1 MAEADKNLS
10 ETARRIVAPMTIVR
24 SDFPTYPEADALKE
38 WAWVWEAMSVTFL
51 HARQHE
57 CLPHWRIE
65 PRRLPNSILFFVH
78 EGKARWWI
86 GDLTFV
92 AEAKDLLIVPENILH
107 SAEHTPERKF
117 RVSAVHFTLRL
128 FDALDVL
135 SLLGFPVHVPKMPQ
149 VEESIDE
156 LLRISACQPIG
167 WRKRGEALITELILR
182 VAQERPDLL
191 RPMRAPVAVKNYK
204 VLQPALQL
212 VEERLADKLSIKEVA
227 KVANCSERH
236 LRRIFKE
243 ALGMSPKR
251 WLLQRRLQRAAL
263 LLTQTD
269 LPIKLVA
276 DKCGFEDL
284 SLFNRHF
291 RQRFGQP
298 PTQYRRIALKAF

>member
-1 MAEADKNLS
+1 MVETDKNLS
-10 ETARRIVAPMTIVR
+10 KLASLINAPMTIVR
-24 SDFPTYPEADALKE
+24 SDFPNYPKVDALND

-86 GDLTFV
+86 GDFMVV
-92 AEAKDLLIVPENILH
+92 AEAKDLLIVPEGISH
-107 SAEHTPERKF
+107 FAEHAPERKF
-117 RVSAVHFTLRL
+117 CVSAVHFTVRI

-135 SLLGFPVHVPKMPQ
+135 SLLGFPVHIPKMPQ
-149 VEESIDE
+149 VEESINE

-167 WRKRGEALITELILR
+167 WRKRGEALVIELILR
-182 VAQERPDLL
+182 IVQERPNLL
-191 RPMRAPVAVKNYK
+191 RPMRAPIAVKNYK
-204 VLQPALQL
+204 VLQPVLQL
-212 VEERLADKLSIKEVA
+212 VEERLADKLSVKEMA
-227 KVANCSERH
+227 KAANCSERH

-243 ALGMSPKR
+243 TLGMSPKK

-269 LPIKLVA
+269 LTVKIVA
-276 DKCGFEDL
+276 NKCGFEDL
-284 SLFNRHF
+284 SLFNRQF

-298 PTQYRRIALKAF
+298 PTHYRRTALKAF

>member
-1 MAEADKNLS
+1 MVETDKNLS
-10 ETARRIVAPMTIVR
+10 KMAGRPNAPMTIVR
-24 SDFPTYPEADALKE
+24 NHFPTYPEADDLNE

-78 EGKARWWI
+78 EGKAQWWI
-86 GDLTFV
+86 GDFTFV

-107 SAEHTPERKF
+107 SAQHTPERKF
-117 RVSAVHFTLRL
+117 CVSAVHFTVRI
-128 FDALDVL
+128 FDALDLL
-135 SLLGFPVHVPKMPQ
+135 SLLGFPFHIPKMPQ
-149 VEESIDE
+149 VEESINE
-156 LLRISACQPIG
+156 LLRISACQPMG
-167 WRKRGEALITELILR
+167 WRKRGEALVTELILR
-182 VAQERPDLL
+182 VAQERPNLL
-191 RPMRAPVAVKNYK
+191 RPIKSLAAVKNYK

-212 VEERLADKLSIKEVA
+212 VEERFADKLSVKEMA
-227 KVANCSERH
+227 KAANCSERH

-269 LPIKLVA
+269 LPVKLIA
-276 DKCGFEDL
+276 HKCGFEDL
-284 SLFNRHF
+284 SLFNRQF
-291 RQRFGQP
+291 RQRFSQTP
-298 PTQYRRIALKAF
+298 KQYRRTALKAF

>member
-1 MAEADKNLS
+1 MVETDKNLS
-10 ETARRIVAPMTIVR
+10 KTASHLNAPMTIVR
-24 SDFPTYPEADALKE
+24 SHFPIYPKADDLNE
-38 WAWVWEAMSVTFL
+38 WAWIWEAMSVTFL

-78 EGKARWWI
+78 EGRAKWWI
-86 GDLTFV
+86 GDFIVV

-107 SAEHTPERKF
+107 SAEHMPERKF
-117 RVSAVHFTLRL
+117 SVSAVHFTVRL

-135 SLLGFPVHVPKMPQ
+135 SLLGFPVHIPKMPQ
-149 VEESIDE
+149 VEESIKE

-167 WRKRGEALITELILR
+167 WRRRGAALVIDLILK
-182 VAQERPDLL
+182 VTQERPNLL
-191 RPMRAPVAVKNYK
+191 RPMRAPVTVKNYK

-212 VEERLADKLSIKEVA
+212 VEERLIDKLSVKEMA
-227 KVANCSERH
+227 KAANCSERH

-251 WLLQRRLQRAAL
+251 WILQRRLQRAAL

-269 LPIKLVA
+269 LPVKLVA
-276 DKCGFEDL
+276 ERCGFEDL
-284 SLFNRHF
+284 SLFNRQF

-298 PTQYRRIALKAF
+298 PARYRRITLKAF